1 MYRRICVNY
10 QQLSLQICYIST
22 VRKQVKLKNAYED
35 LIDISH
41 QWYDLGLQ
49 LELEEGTLE
58 NIKSDNP
65 ENSQHCLREM
75 LSTWLKVDPTP
86 TWDTLCA
93 GLCSRTVGA
102 DKLAGDLE
110 AKYNKQM
117 A

>member
-1 MYRRICVNY
+1 MYRCICVNY

-22 VRKQVKLKNAYED
+22 TVQKQVKLKNAYED

-49 LELEEGTLE
+49 LELEGTLE

-75 LSTWLKVDPTP
+75 LSTWLK
-86 TWDTLCA
+86 L
-93 GLCSRTVGA
+93 G
-102 DKLAGDLE
+102 
-110 AKYNKQM
+110 
-117 A
+117 